1 MINQPENNLPKLA
14 QPAVRA
20 LAGAGITQ
28 LEQLT
33 GYSESEIR
41 QLHGI
46 GPNALK
52 ALRAALAAQG
62 LSFKKEMK
70 E

>member
-1 MINQPENNLPKLA
+1 MVTETALPKLA

-20 LAGAGITQ
+20 LAGAGIHS

-33 GYSESEIR
+33 GFRAEEVR
-41 QLHGI
+41 KLHGI

-52 ALRAALAAQG
+52 TLQEALVARG
-62 LSFKKEMK
+62 LSFKKEGA

>member
-1 MINQPENNLPKLA
+1 MNHDLPKLA

-20 LAGAGITQ
+20 LSSAGITS
-28 LEQLT
+28 LHQLT
-33 GYSESEIR
+33 EYRESEIR

-52 ALRAALAAQG
+52 QLREALSQRG
-62 LSFKKEMK
+62 LSFKAE
-70 E
+70 